1 MSDAKKTGSR
11 DISELKQR
19 LGLKK
24 GAAAAPAA
32 TTSQTRSNGASGGVV
47 PPPGMSLPP
56 PPGLAPPTPPQ
67 PAMPD
72 AHHDPFGA
80 MNAMAAQHIP
90 QRAPEMVIVHDGT
103 PVEHVGAESHA
114 STLLKIAVPAAIAL
128 IVGITI
134 GKVGTGASS
143 YNDGLKGAKAILGDK
158 TTPSTVSFLKKQLS
172 DLDTALDEA
181 KTKRG
186 FKPDLELD
194 KKLKEMAAK
203 LEVKSELVF
212 RAKENTLD
220 AEVAGQILGFY
231 AGVTEI
237 KDMIDQ
243 HNKAA
248 LGDDMSLK
256 KGKDAGDA
264 ADAAT
269 VGGQFK
275 YGVLIQSPTETD
287 KVDFGAKVVLLS
299 GVYCG
304 GASPVPSCP
313 QGESPTAFA
322 YQNDPGSTPIK
333 GDFVREGSDNVPT
346 KKILP
351 LLPNG
356 VRDSLIKGGEPTVS
370 EYYYTRR
377 VRAIYDRIHGKPGQ
391 DGKATGGLL
400 DDGNK
405 LETRLQQEANK
416 GSRFSFFM

>member
-143 YNDGLKGAKAILGDK
+143 YNEGLKGAKAILGDK

-264 ADAAT
+264 ADAST

-275 YGVLIQSPTETD
+275 YGVLVQSPTETD

-304 GASPVPSCP
+304 GASPVPNCP

>member
-24 GAAAAPAA
+24 GAAPA
-32 TTSQTRSNGASGGVV
+32 TTSQTRSNGGQSGGVV
-47 PPPGMSLPP
+47 PPPGLNLQP
-56 PPGLAPPTPPQ
+56 PPGLAPPTPPA
-67 PAMPD
+67 PVIPN
-72 AHHDPFGA
+72 AHDDPFGA
-80 MNAMAAQHIP
+80 MNAMAAHHTV
-90 QRAPEMVIVHDGT
+90 QRAPEMVIINDGV
-103 PVEHVGAESHA
+103 PVENVGAESHA
-114 STLLKIAVPAAIAL
+114 STLLKIAVPAVIAL
-128 IVGITI
+128 VVGITI

-143 YNDGLKGAKAILGDK
+143 YNEGLKGAKAILGEK
-158 TTPSTVSFLKKQLS
+158 ATPSTVAYLKKELS
-172 DLDTALDEA
+172 ELDTALDEA
-181 KTKRG
+181 KTKKG
-186 FKPDLELD
+186 FKPDLDLD
-194 KKLKEMAAK
+194 KKLKDAAVK

-220 AEVAGQILGFY
+220 PILSGQILSFY
-231 AGVTEI
+231 AGIQEI

-256 KGKDAGDA
+256 KGKEA
-264 ADAAT
+264 ADATDAAA

-275 YGVLIQSPTETD
+275 YGVLIQSPTETEH
-287 KVDFGAKVVLLS
+287 VEFGAKVVVLS

-304 GASPVPSCP
+304 GASPVPKCAE
-313 QGESPTAFA
+313 GESPNAYA
-322 YQNDPGSTPIK
+322 YQNDPGATPIK
-333 GDFVREGSDNVPT
+333 GDFVRDGSDNVPT
-346 KKILP
+346 KKIIP
-351 LLPNG
+351 LLQNG

-377 VRAIYDRIHGKPGQ
+377 VRAIYDRIHGKVGQ
-391 DGKATGGLL
+391 DGKPTGGLL

-405 LETRLQQEANK
+405 LETQLQTEANK

>member
-1 MSDAKKTGSR
+1 LSDAKKTGSR

-24 GAAAAPAA
+24 GAAAPA
-32 TTSQTRSNGASGGVV
+32 TTSQTRSNGQSGGVV
-47 PPPGMSLPP
+47 PPPGLNLPP
-56 PPGLAPPTPPQ
+56 PPGLVPPQ
-67 PAMPD
+67 PVAPPPPS
-72 AHHDPFGA
+72 AHDDPFGA
-80 MNAMAAQHIP
+80 MNHMAQQAQV
-90 QRAPEMVIVHDGT
+90 QRAPEMVIVHDGI
-103 PVEHVGAESHA
+103 PVENVGQQSHA
-114 STLLKIAVPAAIAL
+114 STILRIAVPAVIAL
-128 IVGITI
+128 IVGITV
-134 GKVGTGASS
+134 GKVGTSASS

-158 TTPSTVSFLKKQLS
+158 QTPSTVAFLKKELS

-181 KTKRG
+181 KTKRS
-186 FKPDLELD
+186 FKPDLDLD
-194 KKLKEMAAK
+194 KKLKEAALK

-220 AEVAGQILGFY
+220 PDVTGQILGFY
-231 AGVTEI
+231 AGITEV

-256 KGKDAGDA
+256 KGKEAADA
-264 ADAAT
+264 ADAGA
-269 VGGQFK
+269 VAGQFK
-275 YGVLIQSPTETD
+275 YGVLIQSPTENEH
-287 KVDFGAKVVLLS
+287 VDFGAKIVVLS

-304 GASPVPSCP
+304 GASPVPKCAE
-313 QGESPTAFA
+313 GESPQAFA
-322 YQNDPGSTPIK
+322 YQNDPGATPIK
-333 GDFVREGSDNVPT
+333 GDYVRDGSDNVPT

-351 LLPNG
+351 LLQNG
-356 VRDSLIKGGEPTVS
+356 VRDSLIKGGEATVS
-370 EYYYTRR
+370 EFYYTRR

-405 LETRLQQEANK
+405 LETRLQTEANK

>member
-1 MSDAKKTGSR
+1 LSDAKKTGSR

-32 TTSQTRSNGASGGVV
+32 TTSQTRSNGAPGGVV

-90 QRAPEMVIVHDGT
+90 QRAPEIVVVNDGT

-134 GKVGTGASS
+134 GKVGTGASA
-143 YNDGLKGAKAILGDK
+143 YNDGLKGARAILGDK
-158 TTPSTVSFLKKQLS
+158 QTPSTVAFLKKQLS

-194 KKLKEMAAK
+194 KKLKEMAQK
-203 LEVKSELVF
+203 LDYKADLVF

-220 AEVAGQILGFY
+220 AETAGQILGFY

-256 KGKDAGDA
+256 KAKEAADA
-264 ADAAT
+264 ADAAQ

-275 YGVLIQSPTETD
+275 YGVLVQAPTETD
-287 KVDFGAKVVLLS
+287 KTDFGAKIVLLS

-304 GASPVPSCP
+304 GAAPQPSCP
-313 QGESPTAFA
+313 QGESPTAYA

-333 GDFVREGSDNVPT
+333 GDLVRDGSDNVPT

-377 VRAIYDRIHGKPGQ
+377 VRAIYDRVHGKIGP
-391 DGKATGGLL
+391 DGKASGGVL

-405 LETRLQQEANK
+405 LETRLQAESNK
-416 GSRFSFFM
+416 SSRFSFFM

>member
-1 MSDAKKTGSR
+1 LSDAKKTGSR

-24 GAAAAPAA
+24 GAAAPAA
-32 TTSQTRSNGASGGVV
+32 TTSQTRSNGSQSGGVV
-47 PPPGMSLPP
+47 PPPGLSLPP
-56 PPGLAPPTPPQ
+56 PPGLAPAAPP
-67 PAMPD
+67 PPPMPN
-72 AHHDPFGA
+72 AHDDPFGA

-90 QRAPEMVIVHDGT
+90 QRAPEIVIVHDGK
-103 PVEHVGAESHA
+103 PVENVGAESHA
-114 STLLKIAVPAAIAL
+114 STLLKIAVPAVVAL
-128 IVGITI
+128 IVGITV
-134 GKVGTGASS
+134 GKVGTSAAS
-143 YNDGLKGAKAILGDK
+143 YNDGLKGAKAVLGDK
-158 TTPSTVSFLKKQLS
+158 TTPSTVAFLKKSLS

-181 KTKRG
+181 KTKKG
-186 FKPDLELD
+186 FKPDLALD
-194 KKLKEMAAK
+194 KTLKEMAQK

-212 RAKENTLD
+212 RAKENSLD
-220 AEVAGQILGFY
+220 AEVAGQILSFY

-256 KGKDAGDA
+256 KGKDAADATDA
-264 ADAAT
+264 AA

-287 KVDFGAKVVLLS
+287 KSDFGAKVVILA

-304 GASPVPSCP
+304 GASPVANCA
-313 QGESPTAFA
+313 QGESPSAFA

-333 GDFVREGSDNVPT
+333 GDYVREGSDNVPT
-346 KKILP
+346 KKIIP
-351 LLPNG
+351 LLQNG

>member
-24 GAAAAPAA
+24 GAAAPAA
-32 TTSQTRSNGASGGVV
+32 TTSQTRSNGAPSAGVV
-47 PPPGMSLPP
+47 PPPGMNLPP
-56 PPGLAPPTPPQ
+56 PPGLAPPTPPA
-67 PAMPD
+67 PVMPD

-158 TTPSTVSFLKKQLS
+158 QTPSTVAFLKKQLS

-194 KKLKEMAAK
+194 KKLKEMAQK
-203 LEVKSELVF
+203 LEYKSDLVF

-220 AEVAGQILGFY
+220 ADTAGQILGFY
-231 AGVTEI
+231 AGVTEV

-256 KGKDAGDA
+256 KGKEASDA
-264 ADAAT
+264 ADAAQ

-275 YGVLIQSPTETD
+275 YGVLVQAPTDTD
-287 KVDFGAKVVLLS
+287 KTDFGAKIVLLS

-304 GASPVPSCP
+304 GAAPQPSCP
-313 QGESPTAFA
+313 QGESPSAYA

-333 GDFVREGSDNVPT
+333 GDLVRDGSDNVPT

-377 VRAIYDRIHGKPGQ
+377 VRAIYDRVHGKVGQ
-391 DGKATGGLL
+391 DGKPTGGLL

>member
-1 MSDAKKTGSR
+1 LSDAKKTGSR

-24 GAAAAPAA
+24 GAAAPAA
-32 TTSQTRSNGASGGVV
+32 TTSQTRSNGAPSGGVV
-47 PPPGMSLPP
+47 PPPGMNLQP
-56 PPGLAPPTPPQ
+56 PPGLAPPTPQAP
-67 PAMPD
+67 PMPD

-158 TTPSTVSFLKKQLS
+158 QQPSTVAFLKKQLS

-194 KKLKEMAAK
+194 KKLKEMATK
-203 LEVKSELVF
+203 LEYKSDLVF

-220 AEVAGQILGFY
+220 ADTAGQILGFY
-231 AGVTEI
+231 AGVTEV

-256 KGKDAGDA
+256 KGKEAGDA

-275 YGVLIQSPTETD
+275 YGVLVQAPTETD
-287 KVDFGAKVVLLS
+287 KTDFGAKIVILS

-304 GASPVPSCP
+304 GASPQPSCP
-313 QGESPTAFA
+313 QGESPSAYA

-333 GDFVREGSDNVPT
+333 GDLVRDGSDNVPT

>member
-1 MSDAKKTGSR
+1 
-11 DISELKQR
+11 
-19 LGLKK
+19 
-24 GAAAAPAA
+24 
-32 TTSQTRSNGASGGVV
+32 
-47 PPPGMSLPP
+47 
-56 PPGLAPPTPPQ
+56 
-67 PAMPD
+67 MPD

-103 PVEHVGAESHA
+103 PVENVGAESHA
-114 STLLKIAVPAAIAL
+114 STLLKILVPALIAL

-158 TTPSTVSFLKKQLS
+158 TTPSTVAFLKKSLS

-186 FKPDLELD
+186 FKPDLTLD
-194 KKLKEMAAK
+194 KTLKEMAQK

-275 YGVLIQSPTETD
+275 YGVLVQAPTETD
-287 KVDFGAKVVLLS
+287 KTDFGAKIVLLS

-304 GASPVPSCP
+304 GASPQPSCP
-313 QGESPTAFA
+313 QGESPSAYA

-333 GDFVREGSDNVPT
+333 GDLVRDGSDNVPT